1 MSSLFRLTNISGGQ
15 IVCDLVGEDNT
26 LRLDNKQTKT
36 IKDIEI
42 TPHLKNL
49 VEKGLILSEEV
60 QLEEPNVTKKNS
72 VQKNSKKVKEE

>member
-42 TPHLKNL
+42 TPHIKNL

>member
-42 TPHLKNL
+42 TPHIKNL

-60 QLEEPNVTKKNS
+60 QLEESNVTKKNS